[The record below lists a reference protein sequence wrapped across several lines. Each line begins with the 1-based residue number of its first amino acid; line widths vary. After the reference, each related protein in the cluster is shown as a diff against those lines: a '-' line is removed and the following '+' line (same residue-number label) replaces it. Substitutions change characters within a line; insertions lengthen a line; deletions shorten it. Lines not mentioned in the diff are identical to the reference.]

1 MKENYLDQH
10 SSFCNSQCC
19 ISYPERFLFF
29 AGNKFFLITYHSCL
43 NHGDQYQFKKDL
55 IELVLKKTKVFE
67 RYEVNRGVSITKEL
81 RNFRIRNQA
90 LRKTI
95 KQVNFIYSGNNG
107 YEYAI
112 TTTAD
117 FLETISNES
126 VIKEA
131 YEEAKLFLEQKGYDF
146 LLEDLRQ
153 LYFSNLVYDN
163 SDTEVSKTIDHI
175 VSIINNSINSN
186 NGNDKKSK
194 H

>member
-1 MKENYLDQH
+1 MN
-10 SSFCNSQCC
+10 F
-19 ISYPERFLFF
+19 
-29 AGNKFFLITYHSCL
+29 
-43 NHGDQYQFKKDL
+43 GDKYQFKKEL

-67 RYEVNRGVSITKEL
+67 RYEVNRGVSVTKEL

-95 KQVNFIYSGNNG
+95 KQVNFIYSGSNG
-107 YEYAI
+107 YEYAL
-112 TTTAD
+112 TTTSD

-131 YEEAKLFLEQKGYDF
+131 YEEAKLFLEQKEYDF

-175 VSIINNSINSN
+175 VSIINNSINN

-194 H
+194 HERTPETRLRHDDVIKIKGNIS